1 MADILI
7 LVGSESGNAQM
18 VADLLAEELG
28 KDGHVVA
35 VEAKGEA
42 AAKLLAAA
50 ARPAAAARL
59 AASTTALLCCSTHG
73 EGELPEN
80 IRPLHEALARTKPD
94 LSHLRYGV
102 IALGDQTYRE
112 TFCRGGKTMDALLAS
127 LGAERI
133 GERLEIDA
141 CTQPLP
147 DEEALDWAREWV
159 SLL

>member
-18 VADLLAEELG
+18 VADVLEEELG
-28 KDGHVVA
+28 KAGHA
-35 VEAKGEA
+35 VEVQSKGGAEE
-42 AAKLLAAA
+42 
-50 ARPAAAARL
+50 ARL
-59 AASTTALLCCSTHG
+59 AARSTVLICCSTHG

-80 IRPLHEALARTKPD
+80 IRPLYAALEQARPD
-94 LSHLRYGV
+94 LSRLRYGV
-102 IALGDQTYRE
+102 IALGDQTYSA
-112 TFCRGGKTMDALLAS
+112 TFCRGGKIMDALFAS

-159 SLL
+159 SVL

>member
-28 KDGHVVA
+28 KAGHAVA

-42 AAKLLAAA
+42 AAG
-50 ARPAAAARL
+50 RL
-59 AASTTALLCCSTHG
+59 AACVTALLCCSTHG

-80 IRPLHEALARTKPD
+80 IRPLHAALARTKPD
-94 LSHLRYGV
+94 LSRLRYGV

-112 TFCRGGKTMDALLAS
+112 TFCRGGRTLDALLAS

-147 DEEALDWAREWV
+147 DEEALDWAKEWV

>member
-7 LVGSESGNAQM
+7 LVGTESGNAQM
-18 VADLLAEELG
+18 VADLLQEEFG
-28 KDGHVVA
+28 KDGHKIEVMSR
-35 VEAKGEA
+35 GD
-42 AAKLLAAA
+42 
-50 ARPAAAARL
+50 ARDARL
-59 AASTTALLCCSTHG
+59 DERSVVLICCSTHG

-80 IRPLHEALARTKPD
+80 IRPFHDTLAVEKPALN
-94 LSHLRYGV
+94 HVRYGV

-112 TFCRGGKTMDALLAS
+112 TFCRGGKTMDALFAG
-127 LGAERI
+127 LGAERL

-147 DEEALDWAREWV
+147 DEEALDWAREWL

>member
-7 LVGSESGNAQM
+7 LVGTESGNAQM
-18 VADLLAEELG
+18 VADLLEEELG
-28 KDGHVVA
+28 KAGHRIA
-35 VEAKGEA
+35 IQSKGGTGEA
-42 AAKLLAAA
+42 ALAT
-50 ARPAAAARL
+50 R
-59 AASTTALLCCSTHG
+59 STVLICCSTHG
-73 EGELPEN
+73 DGELPEN
-80 IRPLHEALARTKPD
+80 IRPLYDALAAEKPD

-112 TFCRGGKTMDALLAS
+112 TFCRGGKTMDALFAS

-147 DEEALDWAREWV
+147 DEEALDWARDWV

>member
-7 LVGSESGNAQM
+7 LVGTESGNAQM
-18 VADLLAEELG
+18 VADLLREELA
-28 KDGHVVA
+28 KDGHAVEVVA
-35 VEAKGEA
+35 KAKGG
-42 AAKLLAAA
+42 
-50 ARPAAAARL
+50 AARL
-59 AASTTALLCCSTHG
+59 ARPGVVLVCCSTHG

-80 IRPLHEALARTKPD
+80 IRPLYDELARTRPD

-102 IALGDQTYRE
+102 IALGDQSYRE
-112 TFCRGGKTMDALLAS
+112 TFCRGGKTIDALLAS

-147 DEEALDWAREWV
+147 DEEALDWAKEWV

>member
-28 KDGHVVA
+28 KDGHKISL
-35 VEAKGEA
+35 EAKGTSA
-42 AAKLLAAA
+42 AE
-50 ARPAAAARL
+50 RL
-59 AASTTALLCCSTHG
+59 ARTPIALLCCSTHG

-80 IRPLHEALARTKPD
+80 IRPLHDALAAARPD
-94 LSHLRYGV
+94 LSRLRYGV
-102 IALGDQTYRE
+102 IALGDQTYRD
-112 TFCRGGKTMDALLAS
+112 TFCRGGKTMDALFAS
-127 LGAERI
+127 LGAARI

-147 DEEALDWAREWV
+147 DEEALMWAKEWV
-159 SLL
+159 TLL

>member
-7 LVGSESGNAQM
+7 LVGTESGNAQM
-18 VADLLAEELG
+18 VADLLQEELA
-28 KDGHVVA
+28 KDGHAVE
-35 VEAKGEA
+35 VEAKA
-42 AAKLLAAA
+42 MDKAKDKGGAG
-50 ARPAAAARL
+50 AARL
-59 AASTTALLCCSTHG
+59 AEWGVVLICCSTHG

-80 IRPLHEALARTKPD
+80 IRPLHDELARTRPD

-102 IALGDQTYRE
+102 IALGDQSYRE
-112 TFCRGGKTMDALLAS
+112 TFCRGGKTIDALFAS

-147 DEEALDWAREWV
+147 DEEALDWAKEWV

>member
-7 LVGSESGNAQM
+7 LVGTESGNAQM
-18 VADLLAEELG
+18 VADLLQEELA
-28 KDGHVVA
+28 KDGHAVE
-35 VEAKGEA
+35 VEAKA
-42 AAKLLAAA
+42 MDKAKDKAKDKGG
-50 ARPAAAARL
+50 AARL
-59 AASTTALLCCSTHG
+59 AERGVVLICCSTHG

-80 IRPLHEALARTKPD
+80 IRPLCDELARTWPD

-102 IALGDQTYRE
+102 IALGDQSYRE
-112 TFCRGGKTMDALLAS
+112 TFCRGGKTIDALFAS

-147 DEEALDWAREWV
+147 DEEALDWAKEWV

>member
-7 LVGSESGNAQM
+7 LVGTESGNAQM
-18 VADLLAEELG
+18 VADLLKEELA
-28 KDGHVVA
+28 KDGHAVE
-35 VEAKGEA
+35 VEAK
-42 AAKLLAAA
+42 AKG
-50 ARPAAAARL
+50 AAARL
-59 AASTTALLCCSTHG
+59 ARRGVVLVCCSTHG

-80 IRPLHEALARTKPD
+80 IRPLYDELARTRPD

-102 IALGDQTYRE
+102 IALGDQSYRE
-112 TFCRGGKTMDALLAS
+112 TFCRGGKTIDALLAS

-147 DEEALDWAREWV
+147 DEEALDWAKEWV

>member
-7 LVGSESGNAQM
+7 LVGTESGNAQM
-18 VADLLAEELG
+18 VADLLREELV
-28 KDGHVVA
+28 KDGHAVE
-35 VEAKGEA
+35 VEAKA
-42 AAKLLAAA
+42 MDKAKDKGG
-50 ARPAAAARL
+50 AARL
-59 AASTTALLCCSTHG
+59 AERGVVLICCSTHG

-80 IRPLHEALARTKPD
+80 IRPLCDALARNRPD

-102 IALGDQTYRE
+102 IALGDQSYRE
-112 TFCRGGKTMDALLAS
+112 TFCRGGKTIDALFAS

-147 DEEALDWAREWV
+147 DEEALDWAKEWV

>member
-18 VADLLAEELG
+18 VADLLEEELAREGHAIEVRAKGGAEEAG
-28 KDGHVVA
+28 
-35 VEAKGEA
+35 
-42 AAKLLAAA
+42 LAA
-50 ARPAAAARL
+50 RKTVL
-59 AASTTALLCCSTHG
+59 IVCSTHG

-80 IRPLHEALARTKPD
+80 IRPLHDELARVRPD
-94 LSHLRYGV
+94 LSQLRYGV

-112 TFCRGGKTMDALLAS
+112 TFCRGGKTLDALFAA

-141 CTQPLP
+141 CIQPLP

-159 SLL
+159 TLL

>member
-28 KDGHVVA
+28 KEGHRIA
-35 VEAKGEA
+35 VEARGAEA
-42 AAKLLAAA
+42 MGRLLDCG
-50 ARPAAAARL
+50 
-59 AASTTALLCCSTHG
+59 TALVCCSTHG

-80 IRPLHEALARTKPD
+80 IRPLREALLAARPD
-94 LSHLRYGV
+94 LSQLRYGV
-102 IALGDQTYRE
+102 IALGDQTYRD

-127 LGAERI
+127 LGAARI

-159 SLL
+159 SLI

>member
-1 MADILI
+1 MAPAARSSMADILI
-7 LVGSESGNAQM
+7 LVGTESGNAQM
-18 VADLLAEELG
+18 VADLLQEELG
-28 KDGHVVA
+28 REGHKVEVA
-35 VEAKGEA
+35 SSGGAS
-42 AAKLLAAA
+42 
-50 ARPAAAARL
+50 AARL
-59 AASTTALLCCSTHG
+59 DARRVVLVCCSTHG

-80 IRPLHEALARTKPD
+80 IRPLHDELARARPD

-112 TFCRGGKTMDALLAS
+112 TFCRGGKTMDALLAG
-127 LGAERI
+127 LGAARV

-159 SLL
+159 TLL

>member
-1 MADILI
+1 MADLLI
-7 LVGSESGNAQM
+7 LVGTESGNAQM
-18 VADLLAEELG
+18 VADLLQEELG
-28 KDGHVVA
+28 KEGHRVA
-35 VEAKGEA
+35 VQAKGGLAEA
-42 AAKLLAAA
+42 ALP
-50 ARPAAAARL
+50 ARGTVL
-59 AASTTALLCCSTHG
+59 IVCSTHG
-73 EGELPEN
+73 DGELPEN
-80 IRPLHEALARTKPD
+80 IRALHDELAAARPD

-112 TFCRGGKTMDALLAS
+112 TFCRGGKTMDVLFAA

-141 CTQPLP
+141 CIQPLP